1 MKLNE
6 LGAQRQTKTI
16 AKVFESH
23 LGKNLDL
30 STLGTTQAQH
40 MLRRVRSL
48 VKEHRTTTG
57 FHTSERNP
65 SYLTLVM
72 MEQALSSHIKEA
84 GEVGAFGTTGT
95 TGTPGQPNA
104 ATKAAMMKD
113 PKLQATLKKATAGTS
128 LTKDEQQK
136 LAGVAMMT
144 KESRR
149 GRVMESELQQAQVVL
164 AGQDMVDQIQKMIE
178 QISEMQFKDLPA
190 LVATIKNDMGTEQAN
205 QYQTQ
210 STEALNSLLQAVQQG
225 KTQLDAAQ
233 ATLSGEA
240 PAAMP
245 GNDLGLDGF
254 DGADA
259 DLDAVDADD
268 LSGDLDLDANLDN
281 EKPSAALGRDRR

>member
-1 MKLNE
+1 
-6 LGAQRQTKTI
+6 
-16 AKVFESH
+16 
-23 LGKNLDL
+23 
-30 STLGTTQAQH
+30 

-57 FHTSERNP
+57 FYTSERNP

-84 GEVGAFGTTGT
+84 GEVGTFGATGA
-95 TGTPGQPNA
+95 TGPAGQPNA

-113 PKLQATLKKATAGTS
+113 PKLQATLKKAAAGTS
-128 LTKDEQQK
+128 MTKDEQQK

>member
-1 MKLNE
+1 
-6 LGAQRQTKTI
+6 
-16 AKVFESH
+16 
-23 LGKNLDL
+23 
-30 STLGTTQAQH
+30 

-84 GEVGAFGTTGT
+84 GEVGAFGATGTTGT
-95 TGTPGQPNA
+95 TGPAGQPNA

-144 KESRR
+144 KESKR

-210 STEALNSLLQAVQQG
+210 ATEALNSLLQAVQQG

-233 ATLSGEA
+233 ASLSGEA

-245 GNDLGLDGF
+245 GNDLGLDAGGM
-254 DGADA
+254 DGAEA
-259 DLDAVDADD
+259 DLGAVDDVD
-268 LSGDLDLDANLDN
+268 LSGDIDIDADLGNK
-281 EKPSAALGRDRR
+281 KPSAALGRDRR